1 MAIANFIAQLA
12 RMNPTGAIIA
22 AVTFILL
29 TVPALVG
36 GILALERRFSLI
48 LARGPWFTVLFRR
61 TSRQSGQRGPL
72 RAP

>member
-12 RMNPTGAIIA
+12 RMNPTGAII

>member
-12 RMNPTGAIIA
+12 RMNPTGAIIT
-22 AVTFILL
+22 VTFILL

>member
-12 RMNPTGAIIA
+12 RMNPTGAII

-36 GILALERRFSLI
+36 GILALERRFSGRTHTQRRDLI
-48 LARGPWFTVLFRR
+48 GLVRAIRG
-61 TSRQSGQRGPL
+61 TSDHR
-72 RAP
+72 